1 MASEAGARAQVDVI
15 PLSEPALRGNEW
27 RYVKE
32 CLDTNWVSSV
42 GPFVSRFEE
51 MIRERIGVA
60 SAVAVVNGTAALHLA
75 LRVAG
80 IERDDEVVLPSLTF
94 IAPANAVR
102 YLGAWPVFVDVD
114 HKTGQIDP
122 QRLAEFL
129 ANDCTRADGQ
139 LRNKHTGRRVRGVLP
154 VDILGHPADLDLIVE
169 IAHRHDLVVVED
181 ATESLGARYKDSPV
195 GNRADVACLSFNGNK
210 IITTGGGGMLLT
222 NRAEWA
228 ERARHLS
235 TQAKSDPVEYA
246 HDDVGYNY
254 RLTNVLAAIG
264 VAQLEQLDERVAARR
279 RVADGYSTALAA
291 QPGVAVPTEAPW
303 AFSTYWLYTV
313 RIDAEAYGV
322 DSRALLRRL
331 GAVGIQARPLWEPLH
346 RSAVHRESYAAP
358 APVAEAWYREA
369 VSLPSSASLTAEQQ
383 RRVID
388 SIRGR

>member
-1 MASEAGARAQVDVI
+1 MASEAGARTPVDVI

-114 HKTGQIDP
+114 DTTGQLDP
-122 QRLAEFL
+122 QQLADFL
-129 ANDCTRADGQ
+129 ANDCERVNGQ

-154 VDILGHPADLDLIVE
+154 VDILGHPADLDAIAE
-169 IAHRHDLVVVED
+169 IAHAHDLVVVED
-181 ATESLGARYKDSPV
+181 ATESLGARYKGSAV

-210 IITTGGGGMLLT
+210 IITTGGGGMVLT
-222 NRAEWA
+222 NRPEWA
-228 ERARHLS
+228 QRARHLS
-235 TQAKSDPVEYA
+235 TQAKSHPVEYA

-264 VAQLEQLDERVAARR
+264 VAQLEQLDDRVAARR
-279 RVADGYSTALAA
+279 SVAEGYSAALAG
-291 QPGVAVPTEAPW
+291 QRGVAVPAEAPW

-313 RIDAEAYGV
+313 RVDADVYGM
-322 DSRALLRRL
+322 DSRALLRKL
-331 GAVGIQARPLWEPLH
+331 ASAGIQARPLWEPLH
-346 RSAVHRESYAAP
+346 RSVAHKQSYACPAP
-358 APVAEAWYREA
+358 AAEAWYREA
-369 VSLPSSASLTAEQQ
+369 LSLPSSASLTAEQQ
-383 RRVID
+383 GRVID
-388 SIRGR
+388 VIRRQ

>member
-1 MASEAGARAQVDVI
+1 MASEAARTPVDVI

-42 GPFVSRFEE
+42 GPFVSRFEQ

-80 IERDDEVVLPSLTF
+80 IEREDEVVLPSLTF

-114 HKTGQIDP
+114 DKSGQLDP
-122 QRLAEFL
+122 QRLADFL
-129 ANDCTRADGQ
+129 SNDCERANGQ

-154 VDILGHPADLDLIVE
+154 VDILGHPADLDAIAD
-169 IAHRHDLVVVED
+169 IAHAHDLVVVED
-181 ATESLGARYKDSPV
+181 ATESLGARYKGLAV
-195 GNRADVACLSFNGNK
+195 GNRADIACLSFNGNK

-222 NRAEWA
+222 NRPEWA
-228 ERARHLS
+228 DRARHLS

-264 VAQLEQLDERVAARR
+264 VAQLEQLDDRVAARR
-279 RVADGYSTALAA
+279 RVAERYSDALEA
-291 QPGVAVPTEAPW
+291 QPGVAIPTEAPW

-313 RIDAEAYGV
+313 RVDAAAYGMDSRTLLRKLAEA
-322 DSRALLRRL
+322 
-331 GAVGIQARPLWEPLH
+331 GIQARPLWEPLH
-346 RSAVHRESYAAP
+346 RSAVHQHSYACPAP
-358 APVAEAWYREA
+358 AAEAWHREA
-369 VSLPSSASLTAEQQ
+369 LSLPSSASLTAEQQ
-383 RRVID
+383 RRVIKV
-388 SIRGR
+388 IRRR